1 MPHGLQFHSQVSG
14 STQKIPGRP
23 MIALLHVADG
33 HVNWYSY
40 LTNSVEGPLK
50 MKWRTAMSASGPL
63 LGVHLQEM
71 KLVC

>member
-23 MIALLHVADG
+23 MIALLHAIDG

-40 LTNSVEGPLK
+40 LANSVEGPQK
-50 MKWRTAMSASGPL
+50 MKWRPAVRASIPL
-63 LGVHLQEM
+63 LGIHLQEM
-71 KLVC
+71 KMVC